1 MIGGYKAMLSR
12 LVIGSCLAACAVLAQ
27 EAEERPEEKIAEKN
41 LFETAADAALGRQY
55 FLGHC
60 ASCHGPEGEG
70 GRGVNLT
77 TGRYRLGSSDR
88 ELYRTIR
95 RGIPGSEMPEARI
108 SETEIWRV
116 ITFVRRIGAQG
127 AEEKASGDPNAGR
140 AVYEAKGACV
150 QCHWIAGRGGVL
162 GPDLSEIGLRRSL
175 KFLSESLTDPD
186 KHLADDYRTY
196 SVVTRG
202 GERVRGIKLNEDDY
216 SIQIRDSK
224 ENLRSF
230 KKADLKE
237 VKREPASMMPGYGTA
252 LSSTELENLVAYLS
266 SLRGKVK

>member
-1 MIGGYKAMLSR
+1 MIGGYKAMFSR

-41 LFETAADAALGRQY
+41 PFDTAADAALGRQY

-77 TGRYRLGSSDR
+77 TGRYRMGSSDR
-88 ELYRTIR
+88 ELFRTIR
-95 RGIPGSEMPEARI
+95 RGIPGSEMPGVGL

-127 AEEKASGDPNAGR
+127 AEEKAPGDPNAGR
-140 AVYEAKGACV
+140 AVYEGKGACV
-150 QCHWIAGRGGVL
+150 QCHWITGRGGVL

-175 KFLSESLTDPD
+175 KFLRESLTDPD
-186 KHLADDYRTY
+186 KHIADDYRTY
-196 SVVTRG
+196 SVVTRS

-216 SIQIRDSK
+216 TIQLRDSK

-237 VKREPASMMPGYGTA
+237 VKREPASMMPTYATA
-252 LSSTELENLVAYLS
+252 FSSTELENLVAYLS
-266 SLRGKVK
+266 SLRGKAK

>member
-1 MIGGYKAMLSR
+1 MLSR
-12 LVIGSCLAACAVLAQ
+12 LIFGSCLAACAVLAQ

-41 LFETAADAALGRQY
+41 PFDTPADAALGRQY

-60 ASCHGPEGEG
+60 AACHGPEGEG

-88 ELYRTIR
+88 ELFRTIR
-95 RGIPGSEMPEARI
+95 RGIPGSEMPGI
-108 SETEIWRV
+108 GLTETEVWRV
-116 ITFVRRIGAQG
+116 ITFVRRLGAQG
-127 AEEKASGDPNAGR
+127 ADEKAPGDPAAGR
-140 AVYEAKGACV
+140 AIYEGKGACG
-150 QCHWIAGRGGVL
+150 QCHWIDGRGGVL

-175 KFLSESLTDPD
+175 KFLRESLTDPD
-186 KHLADDYRTY
+186 KHIAEDYRTY
-196 SVVTRG
+196 SVVTRS

-216 SIQIRDSK
+216 TIQLRDSK

-237 VKREPASMMPGYGTA
+237 VKREPASMMPASGAALTA
-252 LSSTELENLVAYLS
+252 TELENLIAYLS
-266 SLRGKVK
+266 SLRGKAK